1 MTGQGLQARLQRL
14 CPPCQAP
21 KGCVHCSSK
30 ADGWRQRLCPTAAI
44 PPSRPLLHKGRD
56 GTWTEPARH
65 VSVRP
70 AQQRIWW
77 CTRRPKL
84 PSLPQRGEAQT
95 WSLAKPV
102 QTPMAGFKPLSQ
114 ESNRA
119 SSCQRLLSSS
129 PRPHS
134 NSFPTFKSASDL
146 GKQETEHTAV
156 IDMPEQQSETTIR
169 TAQILAR
176 QAEREISK
184 KVLLDMSEG
193 PF

>member
-21 KGCVHCSSK
+21 KSCVHCSSK

-44 PPSRPLLHKGRD
+44 PPSRPQLHRGRD
-56 GTWTEPARH
+56 GAWTEPARH

-77 CTRRPKL
+77 CAIRPKL
-84 PSLPQRGEAQT
+84 PFLPQRGEAQA

-102 QTPMAGFKPLSQ
+102 QTPMAGFKHLSQ

-129 PRPHS
+129 PRPPS
-134 NSFPTFKSASDL
+134 NSFQPSSQL
-146 GKQETEHTAV
+146 V
-156 IDMPEQQSETTIR
+156 
-169 TAQILAR
+169 ILA
-176 QAEREISK
+176 SK
-184 KVLLDMSEG
+184 KVSTLQSSICRNNNQNCLGTCETGKSLKKVATRNV
-193 PF
+193 